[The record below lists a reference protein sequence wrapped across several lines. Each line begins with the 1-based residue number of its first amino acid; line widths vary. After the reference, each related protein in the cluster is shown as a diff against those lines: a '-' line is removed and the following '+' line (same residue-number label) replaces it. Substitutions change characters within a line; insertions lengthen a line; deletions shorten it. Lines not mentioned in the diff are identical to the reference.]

1 MIRNPEQTRARLLE
15 AATEEFAARGI
26 AGARI
31 DRIAEAGK
39 ANKAMIYA
47 YFGSKDEL
55 FDAAFAVSVS
65 DLLMQVRFDGTDLPG
80 YAGRLFDC
88 FEDNPR
94 TLRLATWYQLERPQ
108 GSSLSSIA
116 SANDDKLA
124 GIAKAQLDGV
134 IPGRYLPVELLSLV
148 RSIATSW
155 SSYSHSTL
163 AEAATVDRDRRR
175 FAVTD
180 AVRRLVEPAHN
191 QPINKETHHD

>member
-1 MIRNPEQTRARLLE
+1 MRNPEQTRSRLLE

-55 FDAAFAVSVS
+55 FDAAFAVGVS
-65 DLLMQVRFDGTDLPG
+65 DLLLMVKFDATDLPG

-88 FEDNPR
+88 FEGNPR
-94 TLRLATWYQLERPQ
+94 ILRLATWYQLERPQ
-108 GSSLSSIA
+108 GSSLASIS

-124 GIAKAQLDGV
+124 GIARAQSDGV
-134 IPGRYLPVELLSLV
+134 IPDRYSPVELLALV
-148 RSIATSW
+148 RSLATSW
-155 SSYSHSTL
+155 STYSHSTL
-163 AEAATVDRDRRR
+163 AAAATVERVRRR

-180 AVRRLVEPAHN
+180 AVRRLVEPAQN
-191 QPINKETHHD
+191 QPTMKETPND